1 MSPKQITE
9 RAAAKY
15 GVPFWLLWG
24 IAGAEST
31 WGEGG
36 TNLFGLLDAAEG
48 ANVSDWNSAA
58 NQAAKTLAGLAK
70 QYGSWGQA
78 VQHYSGYSYDI
89 SHPRELAAEK
99 GVHTTTPN
107 TGGGGGFLSGV
118 PVVGDVAG
126 AVEGAIGAGEDVV
139 DFTGELVSTLLNFR
153 KLGELGAKATAWF
166 IKLVGKAIWD
176 YVIAPMWHWNE
187 RAVSWYFENFFG
199 KGAEEGSGVGYIYR
213 ANAGIVTLMFWGLG
227 YGILWTG
234 PDSGIKPVDNAR
246 ESYLGRTVKSVEGAV
261 KKRKLVKPS
270 QVKSKTPKK
279 PTPKASSVQLSKT
292 RTFSANRNRP
302 VKVQQHGGG
311 PLDAVEEIVDIRN
324 KIREGNND
332 GNTGRGHSARGSSGT
347 SSGSSSRGKTQKKQI
362 ILPPGVKK
370 EAGTRRQKRPQKVTA

>member
-1 MSPKQITE
+1 MNPKQITE

-31 WGEGG
+31 WGQGG

-48 ANVSDWNSAA
+48 ANISDWTSAS

-70 QYGSWGQA
+70 QYGSWGAA

-89 SHPRELAAEK
+89 SHPRQLAAEK

-107 TGGGGGFLSGV
+107 TGGGGGGFLSGV

-153 KLGELGAKATAWF
+153 KLGELGAKALAWF
-166 IKLVGKAIWD
+166 LKLIGKAIWD
-176 YVIAPMWHWNE
+176 YVIAPLWHWNE
-187 RAVSWYFENFFG
+187 RAVSWYFENYFG
-199 KGAEEGSGVGYIYR
+199 KGAEESSGVGSIYR
-213 ANAGIVTLMFWGLG
+213 ANAGIITLMFWGLG

-234 PDSGIKPVDNAR
+234 PESGLKPVDHAR
-246 ESYLGRTVKSVEGAV
+246 ESYLGRTVKTVEGQF

-270 QVKSKTPKK
+270 QVKAKTPKK
-279 PTPKASSVQLSKT
+279 PTPKSSSVQLTKT
-292 RTFSANRNRP
+292 RTFAANRNRP
-302 VKVQQHGGG
+302 VKVQQHGSG
-311 PLDAVEEIVDIRN
+311 PLEIAGEIVDLRN
-324 KIREGNND
+324 KMREGNSND
-332 GNTGRGHSARGSSGT
+332 VSHSGRGRTPG
-347 SSGSSSRGKTQKKQI
+347 GSSSPSEGSGSRREKKEQKI
-362 ILPPGVKK
+362 ILPPGVK
-370 EAGTRRQKRPQKVTA
+370 TQKKQRAQKITA